1 MFLCLLLQSTRR
13 DMKEHME
20 HYGLYHA
27 QIQAE
32 GFMDLKQITEKNSHS
47 LQHLLERANSL
58 EVRVTTIEKTQS
70 NLDQKIETFDERRDR
85 VIRNESKL
93 EHLEI
98 QDMKKTAD
106 MVELGHKVEELQM
119 EFNMAK
125 STSFGNTG
133 LTSGYGTADYSHSA
147 NVGASSNSSQ
157 SIVTPLGPDFTTRTP
172 YGNTV
177 VASNQR
183 IESIHSRLVELEHSV
198 DRSLSSCLDQEL
210 RIQLLERA
218 TYNGILL
225 WKVDEFERRRKEA
238 KEGVTMSLYS
248 TPFYTGRHGY
258 KMCARIYLNG
268 DGLGKNTHMSFFFV
282 VMRGPIDELLPWPFK
297 QKVTFTLI
305 NQMGKKHVTDSFR
318 PDPNSSSFQRPG
330 RREMNIA
337 SGCPMFIRLEHLLE
351 GGFVK
356 DDCIYLRVMVDTV
369 DIPKILP

>member
-1 MFLCLLLQSTRR
+1 
-13 DMKEHME
+13 MKEHME

-106 MVELGHKVEELQM
+106 MVELGHKVEEFQM

-125 STSFGNTG
+125 STSARNTG
-133 LTSGYGTADYSHSA
+133 LTTVHTPIYADVGPSGNLSQFIMTHPYIHNIGVRLSQVERSVLRVVD
-147 NVGASSNSSQ
+147 NNLILDEQIELLNIAS
-157 SIVTPLGPDFTTRTP
+157 
-172 YGNTV
+172 
-177 VASNQR
+177 
-183 IESIHSRLVELEHSV
+183 
-198 DRSLSSCLDQEL
+198 
-210 RIQLLERA
+210 
-218 TYNGILL
+218 YNGILR
-225 WKVDEFERRRKEA
+225 WKVDEFESRRKDA
-238 KEGVTMSLYS
+238 KEGVTTSLYTTS
-248 TPFYTGRHGY
+248 FYTGRYGY
-258 KMCARIYLNG
+258 KMCARIDLNG
-268 DGLGKNTHMSFFFV
+268 YGLAKNTHMSICFLIL
-282 VMRGPIDELLPWPFK
+282 RGPNDESLPWPFK

-356 DDCIYLRVMVDTV
+356 DDCIYLRVMVDTG

>member
-1 MFLCLLLQSTRR
+1 M
-13 DMKEHME
+13 
-20 HYGLYHA
+20 LYHA
-27 QIQAE
+27 QIQAD
-32 GFMDLKQITEKNSHS
+32 GFMELKENTEKNTSS

-58 EVRVTTIEKTQS
+58 ETRTAAVERFQSSVDQRIES
-70 NLDQKIETFDERRDR
+70 LEERRDR
-85 VIRNESKL
+85 LGRHESKI

-98 QDMKKTAD
+98 QDMKKSAEV
-106 MVELGHKVEELQM
+106 VELGHKVEELQLEM
-119 EFNMAK
+119 NLVRSSAG
-125 STSFGNTG
+125 TTG
-133 LTSGYGTADYSHSA
+133 LTSGYGTSEVPSPFSHLSMGPSHIPAMQSSSTSMVPLGSSDY
-147 NVGASSNSSQ
+147 GPMTSSN
-157 SIVTPLGPDFTTRTP
+157 
-172 YGNTV
+172 YGNPMNIST
-177 VASNQR
+177 QR
-183 IESIHSRLVELEHSV
+183 VDSLHSRLVELEHSV

-297 QKVTFTLI
+297 QKVTLTLI
-305 NQMGKKHVTDSFR
+305 NQLGKKHVTDSFR

-356 DDCIYLRVMVDTV
+356 DDCIYLRVMVDTA
-369 DIPKILP
+369 DIAKVLPM